1 MSAEGFHKGISD
13 VMLSSTPWL
22 SYSMLRRGI
31 KWRTPVRAAVGR
43 NSAMAPFD
51 FFASSAYPRP
61 LGMM

>member
-22 SYSMLRRGI
+22 SYSMLRRSI
-31 KWRTPVRAAVGR
+31 KWRTPVHAVAGR

-51 FFASSAYPRP
+51 FFAPSAYPRS
-61 LGMM
+61 LEMM